1 MESEQPTLHTVAII
15 VFIYNEEEVVEK
27 FHLALCR
34 VIDPLPYDFTIYY
47 VNDGSTDRTQ
57 EIIAHLAHHDKRVS
71 AVELSRNFGHQA
83 ALTAG
88 LDIAEGEVVISLD
101 GDGQHPP
108 ELIPQMIELY
118 RGGYD
123 IIHTQRIDAQSSF
136 SLKRFTSGTFYWLIN
151 MIGYTK
157 VMPGCADFRLMSRE
171 TVNTLKKM
179 PEYHRFLRGMIP
191 WMGYRSII
199 LPYQA
204 PERLGGQ
211 SKYSM
216 KKMIKL
222 AMDAIFS
229 FSLTPLRIGMTVG
242 IIFFFLAILEI
253 VYVLSFWLRG
263 QQASLAPGWSSLMFV
278 ILIVGGTLMVNLG
291 FIGIYLGYIFQEV
304 KRRPIYII
312 RSSPNQPVPSSELPE
327 KEADQSPRTNIDN
340 MKNVDSTPKL
350 D

>member
-15 VFIYNEEEVVEK
+15 VPIYNEEEVVER

-34 VIDPLPYDFTIYY
+34 VIDLLPYDFTIYY

-57 EIIAHLAHHDKRVS
+57 EIIAHLAHDDKRVS
-71 AVELSRNFGHQA
+71 VVELSRNFGHQA

-118 RGGYD
+118 QGGYD

-151 MIGYTK
+151 TIGYTK

-229 FSLTPLRIGMTVG
+229 FSLTPLRIGITVG

-312 RSSPNQPVPSSELPE
+312 RSSPNHPMPSSELPE
-327 KEADQSPRTNIDN
+327 TEADQSSRANTGNK
-340 MKNVDSTPKL
+340 KNANTTPKL